1 MMNCDNAA
9 AILTRLMEVTG
20 TSQRK
25 LAEKLG
31 WSPQL
36 LNSRLKKNTF
46 PANDWIAAVRA
57 LGYQVTP
64 HPDCIHIEHP
74 RVDGICPDFKKT
86 VDGVLYEKATASGPP
101 VVQWRP
107 PGTLPRFVWPHLHCN
122 AHLLAHPE
130 AHHPAR
136 HGPGGR
142 GFPGGEEHG
151 EAVTIKPQMT
161 G

>member
-64 HPDCIHIEHP
+64 YPDCIPKE
-74 RVDGICPDFKKT
+74 
-86 VDGVLYEKATASGPP
+86 
-101 VVQWRP
+101 RP
-107 PGTLPRFVWPHLHCN
+107 
-122 AHLLAHPE
+122 
-130 AHHPAR
+130 
-136 HGPGGR
+136 
-142 GFPGGEEHG
+142 
-151 EAVTIKPQMT
+151 
-161 G
+161 

>member
-1 MMNCDNAA
+1 MINCDNAA

-57 LGYQVTP
+57 LGYQVEP
-64 HPDCIHIEHP
+64 YPDRIPME
-74 RVDGICPDFKKT
+74 RTRNEGICPDFKKT
-86 VDGVLYEKATASGPP
+86 VGGVLYEKATASAMGH
-101 VVQWRP
+101 QWFGGGLRELYHDLY
-107 PGTLPRFVWPHLHCN
+107 GHTYIATLICWP
-122 AHLLAHPE
+122 AMK
-130 AHHPAR
+130 
-136 HGPGGR
+136 
-142 GFPGGEEHG
+142 
-151 EAVTIKPQMT
+151 VTIQPVTRQEAEEFLAEKST
-161 G
+161 VKR

>member
-64 HPDCIHIEHP
+64 YPDCIPKERPRIE
-74 RVDGICPDFKKT
+74 GICPNFKKT
-86 VDGVLYEKATASGPP
+86 VDGVLYEKAAASAMGH
-101 VVQWRP
+101 QWFNGGLRELYHDLY
-107 PGTLPRFVWPHLHCN
+107 GHTYIATLICWPTLK
-122 AHLLAHPE
+122 
-130 AHHPAR
+130 
-136 HGPGGR
+136 
-142 GFPGGEEHG
+142 
-151 EAVTIKPQMT
+151 VTIQPVTDREAEDFLAEKST
-161 G
+161 VKR

>member
-9 AILTRLMEVTG
+9 AILTRLIEVTG

-86 VDGVLYEKATASGPP
+86 VDGVLYEKATASARGHQWFNGGLRELYHDLYGHTYIATLICWPTLKLTIQP
-101 VVQWRP
+101 VTDREAED
-107 PGTLPRFVWPHLHCN
+107 F
-122 AHLLAHPE
+122 LAE
-130 AHHPAR
+130 KSTVKR
-136 HGPGGR
+136 
-142 GFPGGEEHG
+142 
-151 EAVTIKPQMT
+151 
-161 G
+161 